1 MCTKPVGIPCSHLK
15 EEIDLWL
22 LNTAIVC
29 EELTLFIQFCDF
41 HMNQWILLSFPS
53 TFHSLS
59 QKKKPPWVCGQAAFC
74 PASLHQCPWLCRG
87 TKWPRS
93 AAYLGGGWALASLCV
108 IFTFPYQEESHKQ
121 HILHPMSNKDKD
133 VYWINGTRT
142 CRVINRATEMELGLP
157 CLFPSAKNL
166 ERVCFI

>member
-29 EELTLFIQFCDF
+29 EELTLFIHFCYF

-53 TFHSLS
+53 TFHSLA
-59 QKKKPPWVCGQAAFC
+59 QKKSRRECAARQHFVLPLCIDPPGCAGAPSDQGLQLIWVVAG
-74 PASLHQCPWLCRG
+74 HWHH
-87 TKWPRS
+87 
-93 AAYLGGGWALASLCV
+93 CV
-108 IFTFPYQEESHKQ
+108 VFTFPYQEENHKQ
-121 HILHPMSNKDKD
+121 HILRPMSNKDKD
-133 VYWINGTRT
+133 IQWINGTRT
-142 CRVINRATEMELGLP
+142 CRAINTATEMELGLP